1 MRVGA
6 AQDLMTDGVGLLP
19 IMRAGGWKSTNIIGR
34 YVEHTEIALLGQMRR
49 SIGSGVE
56 PFQPRDRSASQLER
70 QPATCRRGSG
80 PADLAFAVGVG
91 RTLLSRTIA
100 DIAP

>member
-49 SIGSGVE
+49 SIGSRVSHSRRVTD
-56 PFQPRDRSASQLER
+56 PRYDPASTGHLSAQF
-70 QPATCRRGSG
+70 G
-80 PADLAFAVGVG
+80 PD
-91 RTLLSRTIA
+91 
-100 DIAP
+100 